1 MAFNINEFRANL
13 PGGGARPN
21 LFEVNIPVPAA
32 LGGFQNEARK
42 IKFQCKTASIPAGTI
57 EPVELSYFGR
67 LVKFAGGKT
76 FEDWETTVIND
87 EDFAVRRFIEAWQ
100 EKIIGNATNRST
112 AASPQDYAV
121 DANVI
126 QFGKNGNPIRQYA
139 MMGAW
144 PSVVAAI
151 ELDWGTAEPEEFAI
165 TWTFDWWES
174 VEIDEPTFTFDASI
188 NIPDFGSIGIG
199 VSA

>member
-32 LGGFQNEARK
+32 LGGFQTEARK
-42 IKFQCKTASIPAGTI
+42 LTFLCKTASIPGGTI

-67 LVKFAGGKT
+67 IVKFAGQKT

-87 EDFAVRRFIEAWQ
+87 EDFAVRRFIEVWQ
-100 EKIIGNATNRST
+100 EKIMGNATNRST
-112 AASPQDYAV
+112 VVSPQDYSV
-121 DANVI
+121 DASVI
-126 QFGKNGNPIRQYA
+126 QFGKNGDPIRQYV
-139 MMGAW
+139 MRGAW
-144 PSVVAAI
+144 PTTTAAI
-151 ELDWGTAEPEEFAI
+151 ELDWSTAEPEEFSI

-174 VEIDEPTFTFDASI
+174 IDIDEPTFTFDASI
-188 NIPDFGSIGIG
+188 KVPSFGTVGIG
-199 VSA
+199 ASV